1 MARPKLNPPTFKRYI
16 PQLFKETLD
25 MVSYPRKENL
35 YVIVDLIYSRNQYFK
50 SATQKLYGFSQIP
63 MSVFKK
69 LLPSSNHLL
78 EDMNYLID
86 NKFLI
91 RNEWYDYQRG
101 TSKGYKI
108 AEEYLS
114 KTVGVTIQNPKINK
128 RIKDEKD
135 NMRERR
141 VKNLAFQKSKY
152 YKTFNIKYAEAMSFI
167 NEKVRK
173 EIRSLAV
180 RYQILI
186 SSQSIEYLISGKG
199 HYKITRSQFTET
211 NGKNELNNIIHRY
224 ISNEIQIN
232 RINDGFLYFKRNKT
246 NGRLDT
252 NLTCLASCLRPFL
265 VSDSDLYSID
275 IKNSQPFFLYTI
287 LKDEEGIDSAELA
300 RYKELVVWSATPN
313 SVGLYEYL
321 MQEYD
326 IYFRRTTTREKMKSL
341 VFKVFYSQNAAY
353 THEKAFFSNLFPSIN
368 LWMTQVK
375 EKDHTKL
382 AIQLQ
387 SIESHI
393 ILDVIMP
400 ALLSQNILP
409 YTIHDSF
416 VCVED
421 EVQTIMDT
429 AYSILEDFYGC
440 KPNLHKD
447 CISNL
452 TEEEYDTIEDFETF
466 LIEWNE
472 ANTIE

>member
-1 MARPKLNPPTFKRYI
+1 MARPKLPPPTFKRYI
-16 PQLFKETLD
+16 PQLLKETLD
-25 MVSYPRKENL
+25 LVSYPRKENL
-35 YVIVDLIYSRNQYFK
+35 YVIIDRIYSRNQYFK
-50 SATQKLYGFSQIP
+50 SPTQKLYGYSEIP
-63 MSVFKK
+63 MCVFKK
-69 LLPSSNHLL
+69 LLPTSNHLI
-78 EDMNYLID
+78 EDMNFLID
-86 NKFLI
+86 NKFII
-91 RNEWYDYQRG
+91 RNEWYNYLQG
-101 TSKGYKI
+101 KSKGYKI

-114 KTVGVTIQNPKINK
+114 KTVGIVIQNPKINK
-128 RIKDEKD
+128 RIKDGKD
-135 NMRERR
+135 SMREKT

-180 RYQILI
+180 SHQILV
-186 SSQSIEYLISGKG
+186 SPQSIEQLINGNG
-199 HYKITRSQFTET
+199 HHKFIRGQFTEA

-232 RINDGFLYFKRNKT
+232 RIKDGFLYFKRNKT

-265 VSDSDLYSID
+265 VSKSDLYSID
-275 IKNSQPFFLYTI
+275 LKNSQPFFLYTI

-300 RYKELVVWSATPN
+300 RYKELVVWSSTPN
-313 SVGLYEYL
+313 SVGLYEWL
-321 MQEYD
+321 MAAYEVYSGT
-326 IYFRRTTTREKMKSL
+326 TTTREKMKSF
-341 VFKVFYSQNAAY
+341 VFKVFYSKNASFS
-353 THEKAFFSNLFPSIN
+353 HEKSFFSNLFPSISQ
-368 LWMTQVK
+368 WMTQVK
-375 EKDHTKL
+375 EKDYKRL

-400 ALLSQNILP
+400 ALLCQNILP

-416 VCVED
+416 VCEQD
-421 EVQTIMDT
+421 EVQIIMDT
-429 AYSILEDFYGC
+429 VYSILEDFYGC

-452 TEEEYDTIEDFETF
+452 IEEDENMIEDFEAF
-466 LIEWNE
+466 LIELNQDDSW
-472 ANTIE
+472 